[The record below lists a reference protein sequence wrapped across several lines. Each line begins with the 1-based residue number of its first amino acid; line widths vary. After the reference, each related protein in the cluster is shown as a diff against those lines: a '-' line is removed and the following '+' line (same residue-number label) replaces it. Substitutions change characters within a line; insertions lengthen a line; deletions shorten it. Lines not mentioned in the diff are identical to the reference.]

1 VSYTNFDPRFE
12 AATAHSFHLSEV
24 LALQSVTSVP
34 ARSLEVDHR
43 IGYVRPGYDAD
54 LVVWD
59 SHPLSVGATALQV
72 YIDGRPTLDPKK
84 VEDSLSTKA
93 SESTRTSSA
102 PSMRKILQP
111 DVKEKLCR
119 NVENSKNK
127 ITISGI
133 KKSYLNDILSLETDS
148 GPSTIVIDGGKI
160 ICFDSQKK
168 CSAVSSDGIV
178 ISLENGYVLP
188 GLIATSVGFGLAEI
202 ETIPGSSDGDIGSK
216 SETLDIK
223 HVVYAKYGIHL
234 DGRGFARARI
244 GGVTRAITAPLS
256 NGFAGGVSVG
266 IKTSGKKTI
275 LDGGIFQDE
284 IALHFTVG
292 QDAKSELLPMLKT

>member
-1 VSYTNFDPRFE
+1 MSYTNFVPRFQ
-12 AATAHSFHLSEV
+12 AATAHSFHLSED

-72 YIDGRPTLDPKK
+72 YIDGRATLDPKK
-84 VEDSLSTKA
+84 VKDSLSTTV
-93 SESTRTSSA
+93 SESAQNSGA
-102 PSMRKILQP
+102 PSMRKILQT
-111 DVKEKLCR
+111 DVKEELCS
-119 NVENSKNK
+119 NLENFKNK
-127 ITISGI
+127 ITVSGI
-133 KKSYLNDILSLETDS
+133 RKSYLDDSLSSEADS
-148 GPSTIVIDGGKI
+148 SPFTMVVDGGKI
-160 ICFDSQKK
+160 ICFDSHEK
-168 CSAVSSDGIV
+168 CSTASSDGIV

-188 GLIATSVGFGLAEI
+188 GLIATSVGFGLTEI
-202 ETIPGSSDGDIGSK
+202 PSIPGSSDGDVGSK
-216 SETLDIK
+216 SETLDFK
-223 HVVYAKYGIHL
+223 NVVYAKYGVHL
-234 DGRGFARARI
+234 DGRGFTRARI
-244 GGVTRAITAPLS
+244 AGVTRAVTAPLS

-292 QDAKSELLPMLKT
+292 QDAKSELLPMLI

>member
-1 VSYTNFDPRFE
+1 MSYTNFGPRFQ
-12 AATAHSFHLSEV
+12 AATAHSFHLPGD

-84 VEDSLSTKA
+84 VEDSLSTTV
-93 SESTRTSSA
+93 SDSA
-102 PSMRKILQP
+102 QKSGAPNTRKILQA
-111 DVKEKLCR
+111 DVKEKLCS
-119 NVENSKNK
+119 NIETSKNK

-133 KKSYLNDILSLETDS
+133 KKSYLDDSWSSETDS
-148 GPSTIVIDGGKI
+148 GPFTMVVDGGKI
-160 ICFDSQKK
+160 ICFDSQEK
-168 CSAVSSDGIV
+168 CLTGSSDGIL

-188 GLIATSVGFGLAEI
+188 GLIATSVGFGLTEI
-202 ETIPGSSDGDIGSK
+202 PTIPDSGDGDLGSK
-216 SETLDIK
+216 SETVDVK
-223 HVVYAKYGIHL
+223 NVVYAKYGIHL
-234 DGRGFARARI
+234 DGRGFTRARI
-244 GGVTRAITAPLS
+244 AGVTRAVTAPLS
-256 NGFAGGVSVG
+256 NGFAGGVSLG

-292 QDAKSELLPMLKT
+292 QDAKSELLPILKQ

>member
-1 VSYTNFDPRFE
+1 MSYTNFVPRFQ
-12 AATAHSFHLSEV
+12 AATAHSFHLSED

-72 YIDGRPTLDPKK
+72 YIDGAQN
-84 VEDSLSTKA
+84 SG
-93 SESTRTSSA
+93 A
-102 PSMRKILQP
+102 PSMRKILQT
-111 DVKEKLCR
+111 DVKEELCS
-119 NVENSKNK
+119 NLENFKNK
-127 ITISGI
+127 ITVSGI
-133 KKSYLNDILSLETDS
+133 RKSYLDDSLSSEADS
-148 GPSTIVIDGGKI
+148 SPFTMVVDRGKI
-160 ICFDSQKK
+160 ICFDSHEK
-168 CSAVSSDGIV
+168 CSTASSDGIV

-188 GLIATSVGFGLAEI
+188 GLIATSVGFGLTEI
-202 ETIPGSSDGDIGSK
+202 PSIPGSSDGDVGSK
-216 SETLDIK
+216 SETLDFK
-223 HVVYAKYGIHL
+223 NVVYAKYGVHL
-234 DGRGFARARI
+234 DGRGFTRARI
-244 GGVTRAITAPLS
+244 AGVTRAVTAPLS

-292 QDAKSELLPMLKT
+292 QDAKSELLPMLI

>member
-1 VSYTNFDPRFE
+1 
-12 AATAHSFHLSEV
+12 
-24 LALQSVTSVP
+24 VTSVP

-72 YIDGRPTLDPKK
+72 YIDGRATLDPKK
-84 VEDSLSTKA
+84 VEDSLSTTV
-93 SESTRTSSA
+93 SESA
-102 PSMRKILQP
+102 PNSGAPIMRKILQA
-111 DVKEKLCR
+111 DVKEKLCS
-119 NVENSKNK
+119 NVENSKHK

-133 KKSYLNDILSLETDS
+133 MKSYLDDSSSSETDS
-148 GPSTIVIDGGKI
+148 DPFTMVVEGGKI
-160 ICFDSQKK
+160 VCFDSQQK
-168 CSAVSSDGIV
+168 CSMASSDGV
-178 ISLENGYVLP
+178 VVNLENGYVLP
-188 GLIATSVGFGLAEI
+188 GLIATSVGFGLTEI
-202 ETIPGSSDGDIGSK
+202 LAIPGSSDGDVGSK
-216 SETLDIK
+216 AETLDANN
-223 HVVYAKYGIHL
+223 VVYAKYGIHL
-234 DGRGFARARI
+234 DGRGFTRARI
-244 GGVTRAITAPLS
+244 AGVTRAVTAPLS

-292 QDAKSELLPMLKT
+292 QDAKSELLPMLKK